1 LKPHGAY
8 DIKKRIKNKEEIIG
22 VSIPITSSKGDIEK
36 ILNKNDFDFIS
47 TDSQHSP
54 FNEETLVQFCEY
66 TNNLGIPVN
75 FRIKNTK
82 LTYLI
87 GNILDLGPSGI
98 EVPQV
103 ENINT
108 VNEAVDNFYFPKKG
122 KRSWGGGPKYIS
134 HENFNRIQTADWW
147 NSHGILW
154 MQIES
159 LNSVTSAHKIAE
171 IDGVDVISWGPNDL
185 AFDME
190 MNPYHPLKSDEDCIR
205 HVMKLLLDSDTQLC
219 VRAFKSTDKQK
230 YLDMG
235 IKMILESGLIYK

>member
-1 LKPHGAY
+1 
-8 DIKKRIKNKEEIIG
+8 
-22 VSIPITSSKGDIEK
+22 
-36 ILNKNDFDFIS
+36 
-47 TDSQHSP
+47 
-54 FNEETLVQFCEY
+54 
-66 TNNLGIPVN
+66 
-75 FRIKNTK
+75 
-82 LTYLI
+82 
-87 GNILDLGPSGI
+87 
-98 EVPQV
+98 
-103 ENINT
+103 
-108 VNEAVDNFYFPKKG
+108 
-122 KRSWGGGPKYIS
+122 
-134 HENFNRIQTADWW
+134 
-147 NSHGILW
+147 

-219 VRAFKSTDKQK
+219 VRTFKSTDKQK